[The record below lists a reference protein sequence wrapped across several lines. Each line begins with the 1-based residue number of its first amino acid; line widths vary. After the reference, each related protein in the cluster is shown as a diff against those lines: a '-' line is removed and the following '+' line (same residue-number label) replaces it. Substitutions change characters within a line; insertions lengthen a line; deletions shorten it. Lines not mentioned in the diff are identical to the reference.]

1 MSEAGAEI
9 TGLGA
14 MNRVWRVEGTI
25 RRTRGPWSDSTA
37 ALLRHLEA
45 RGFTAAPRFLGVDEL
60 GRDVLS
66 VVPGEPVAGLAGDGQ
81 LVQVARL
88 LRAFHDATADFVPAD
103 RGLRVHGMALRPAA

>member
-1 MSEAGAEI
+1 MSEEGAEI

-66 VVPGEPVAGLAGDGQ
+66 VVPGEPVAGLAGGRPAGPGGAAA
-81 LVQVARL
+81 ARIPRRHSR
-88 LRAFHDATADFVPAD
+88 LRAA
-103 RGLRVHGMALRPAA
+103 R